1 MDVKFGIIPMRLLW
15 NELEF
20 SKENV
25 YEYVLENIDLKN
37 LISKNI

>member
-1 MDVKFGIIPMRLLW
+1 MIVKSGIIPMRLLW

-20 SKENV
+20 SKENA

-37 LISKNI
+37 LIIKNI